1 MLKKKDVKSH
11 LVKKYLILGIGK
23 KLSPLEIIIKLNI
36 YL

>member
-1 MLKKKDVKSH
+1 MFRNKDVKSH

-23 KLSPLEIIIKLNI
+23 KISSLEIFINLNI